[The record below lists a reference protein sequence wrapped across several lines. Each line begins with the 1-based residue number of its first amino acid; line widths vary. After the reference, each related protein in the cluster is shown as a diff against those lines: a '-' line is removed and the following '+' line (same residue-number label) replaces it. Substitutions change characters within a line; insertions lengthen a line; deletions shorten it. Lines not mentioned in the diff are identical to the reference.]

1 MGMARWRGHAPSCKS
16 IKGRPPAGG
25 VYTVGVMR
33 IAATRR
39 LVVAG
44 MLAIAGLLAVYTTA
58 FSGGSRSSADPADP
72 AAART
77 PGGTSHAA
85 ERADRRPVTRGG
97 TATAHTASGAPASA
111 MPSAP
116 EPNGRASPTITI
128 AATPAD
134 PPTPADPAPVDGTT
148 DPTASMPAD
157 TAQTVAE
164 LPGGGT
170 VMFPGRTL
178 VALYGHP
185 GAPSLG
191 ALGEQSVGASIA
203 QVTELAAS
211 YRGRVSGT
219 VVPTF
224 EIIAT
229 VATRVPGADGTYSTT
244 WPASKL
250 RPWVDAA
257 TAHGMYVIIDLQPGR
272 ASFLSQANAYVDL
285 LRQPNVGLAIDP
297 EWKLEPRQRPL
308 QGIGGVD
315 AAEVNGVISWL
326 SRLTAANHLPQKVLV
341 LHQFTP
347 SMLRDEDRIVT
358 DDENVTVLIH
368 MDGQGSQAGKNAA
381 WASVVRAAPPGV
393 YFGWKNF
400 FTWDTPMLDP
410 AKTMAL
416 NPVPLMVSY
425 Q

>member
-1 MGMARWRGHAPSCKS
+1 
-16 IKGRPPAGG
+16 
-25 VYTVGVMR
+25 
-33 IAATRR
+33 
-39 LVVAG
+39 
-44 MLAIAGLLAVYTTA
+44 
-58 FSGGSRSSADPADP
+58 
-72 AAART
+72 
-77 PGGTSHAA
+77 
-85 ERADRRPVTRGG
+85 
-97 TATAHTASGAPASA
+97 
-111 MPSAP
+111 
-116 EPNGRASPTITI
+116 
-128 AATPAD
+128 
-134 PPTPADPAPVDGTT
+134 
-148 DPTASMPAD
+148 
-157 TAQTVAE
+157 
-164 LPGGGT
+164 
-170 VMFPGRTL
+170 MFPGRTL

-191 ALGEQSVGASIA
+191 ALGEQGVAASV
-203 QVTELAAS
+203 TKTKKLAAA
-211 YRGRVSGT
+211 YRGRVAGS

-229 VATRVPGADGTYSTT
+229 VATREPGVDRTYSTT

-272 ASFLSQANAYVDL
+272 ATLLSQANAYVDL

-341 LHQFTP
+341 LHQ
-347 SMLRDEDRIVT
+347 LRRDAPDEDRIVT
-358 DDENVTVLIH
+358 DDDNVAVLIH

-393 YFGWKNF
+393 HFGWKNF
-400 FTWDTPMLDP
+400 FTEDTPMLNP
-410 AKTMAL
+410 SKTLAL
-416 NPVPLMVSY
+416 QPVPLMISY